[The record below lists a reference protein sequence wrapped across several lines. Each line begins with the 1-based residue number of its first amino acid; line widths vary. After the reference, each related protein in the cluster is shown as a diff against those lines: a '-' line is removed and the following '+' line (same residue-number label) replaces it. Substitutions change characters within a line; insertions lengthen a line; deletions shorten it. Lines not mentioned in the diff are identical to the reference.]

1 MSRTLFLDLFCGE
14 ALDAPEVI
22 GLRRLAAQ
30 VYLRPRKTIFLEGD
44 PADDVFG
51 VSQGVV
57 RLYKLLPDGRRQI
70 LSFALPGDFL
80 GLPHAER
87 RSFSADA
94 VGEVVLCR
102 FPRGELT
109 RHIRSSP
116 DMMRLLIEFATREL
130 ATAQDQL
137 LLLGNGSAEEKVAI
151 FLVNWRNRLAR
162 LSVFSETVPLP
173 MRRQDIADFLG
184 LKLETVSRT
193 LAKLEQQNV
202 IRLFPNGVFLTGLER
217 TA

>member
-1 MSRTLFLDLFCGE
+1 MTRTLFLDLFCRE
-14 ALDAPEVI
+14 ALDAPEVLE
-22 GLRRLAAQ
+22 LRRLAAQ

-80 GLPHAER
+80 GLPLAER

-102 FPRGELT
+102 FSRNDLT

-116 DMMRLLIEFATREL
+116 DVMRLLIEFATREL
-130 ATAQDQL
+130 
-137 LLLGNGSAEEKVAI
+137 
-151 FLVNWRNRLAR
+151 
-162 LSVFSETVPLP
+162 
-173 MRRQDIADFLG
+173 DFG
-184 LKLETVSRT
+184 C
-193 LAKLEQQNV
+193 ACW
-202 IRLFPNGVFLTGLER
+202 IGI
-217 TA
+217 